1 MYLCTHLFSRSAH
14 GMIVHSTKI
23 QLRFSD
29 FDVLRHVNNAKYATF
44 MENARVDFFNE
55 IIAPGH
61 NWEETGI
68 LIARLEFDFKIPV
81 LMTDSLY
88 IETHISSIGTK
99 SIVFDHDFI
108 VSGDTGP
115 LLKAKGKSIT
125 VCYHYRNQQSIQVPA
140 HWRNRINDFQK
151 SSF

>member
-1 MYLCTHLFSRSAH
+1 
-14 GMIVHSTKI
+14 MIVHTTKI

-44 MENARVDFFNE
+44 MENARVDYFSE

-81 LMTDSLY
+81 LMTDAL
-88 IETHISSIGTK
+88 IVETHISSIGTK

-108 VSGDTGP
+108 VIGDAGP
-115 LLKAKGKSIT
+115 ILKAKGKSVT
-125 VCYHYRNQQSIQVPA
+125 VCYHYAKQISMPVPE
-140 HWRNRINDFQK
+140 HWRQRINDFQK
-151 SSF
+151 TTH

>member
-1 MYLCTHLFSRSAH
+1 
-14 GMIVHSTKI
+14 MIVHSTKI

-108 VSGDTGP
+108 VGGDAGP

-125 VCYHYRNQQSIQVPA
+125 VCYHYQHQQSIQVPA
-140 HWRNRINDFQK
+140 LWRSRIKDFQK
-151 SSF
+151 STF

>member
-1 MYLCTHLFSRSAH
+1 
-14 GMIVHSTKI
+14 
-23 QLRFSD
+23 
-29 FDVLRHVNNAKYATF
+29 
-44 MENARVDFFNE
+44 MENARVDYFNE

-81 LMTDSLY
+81 LMTDTLY
-88 IETHISSIGTK
+88 VETHISSIGTK

-108 VSGDTGP
+108 VNGDAGP

-125 VCYHYRNQQSIQVPA
+125 VCYHYKNQQSIHVPQ
-140 HWRNRINDFQK
+140 HWRERINKFQQT
-151 SSF
+151 SF

>member
-1 MYLCTHLFSRSAH
+1 
-14 GMIVHSTKI
+14 MIVHSTKI

-44 MENARVDFFNE
+44 MENARVDYFNE

-61 NWEETGI
+61 QWEETGI

-88 IETHISSIGTK
+88 VETHISSVGNK

-108 VSGDTGP
+108 VTGDAGP
-115 LLKAKGKSIT
+115 ILKAKGKSVT
-125 VCYHYRNQQSIQVPA
+125 VCYHYKNNQSIPVPE
-140 HWRNRINDFQK
+140 HWRQRINAFQK
-151 SSF
+151 TSY